1 MLRVIL
7 FAIVGYLSGSV
18 LFANLSARLF
28 HKDILTESKDH
39 NPGTA
44 NAFMQGGFFCG
55 IVSLIGDLLKGYI
68 PVYLYFRTGMGPES
82 GAHAF
87 GGLLGAAIVLAA
99 PVAGHIFPVFY
110 QFKGGKGIA
119 VTFGCLLG
127 LYPMIV
133 PVLLFAAVFIFLSV
147 VLRVSPHYCRTM
159 TAYVATSLLLC
170 ISRMPADV
178 CAGFFLISMVVVL
191 RLCVS
196 DEPREKCRVNFLWK
210 H

>member
-1 MLRVIL
+1 MPRVIL
-7 FAIVGYLSGSV
+7 FAIAGYLSGSI

-28 HKDILTESKDH
+28 HKDILTKSKDH

-55 IVSLIGDLLKGYI
+55 IVSLIGDLLKGYF
-68 PVYLYFRTGMGPES
+68 PVYLYFQNSVGQVELP
-82 GAHAF
+82 HAI
-87 GGLLGAAIVLAA
+87 GGILGAAIVLAA

-127 LYPMIV
+127 LYPTIA
-133 PVLLFAAVFIFLSV
+133 PVLLFAVVFIFLSV
-147 VLRVSPHYCRTM
+147 VLRVSPHYYRTV
-159 TAYVATSLLLC
+159 TAYVATFLLFC
-170 ISRMPADV
+170 ICRMPIDV
-178 CAGFFLISMVVVL
+178 CAGFLLISIIVVL

>member
-7 FAIVGYLSGSV
+7 FVIAGYLSGSV

-28 HKDILTESKDH
+28 HKDILTKSKDH

-55 IVSLIGDLLKGYI
+55 VVSLMGDLLKGYF
-68 PVYLYFRTGMGPES
+68 PVYLYFRTGMEQ
-82 GAHAF
+82 GAALHTI
-87 GGLLGAAIVLAA
+87 GGILGVAIVLAA

-127 LYPMIV
+127 LYPMV
-133 PVLLFAAVFIFLSV
+133 APVLLFAVVFIFLSV
-147 VLRVSPHYCRTM
+147 ILRVSPHYYRTM
-159 TAYVATSLLLC
+159 TAYVATFLLLC
-170 ISRMPADV
+170 ILRMPAEV
-178 CAGFFLISMVVVL
+178 CAGFFVISMIVIL
-191 RLCVS
+191 RLCAS

>member
-133 PVLLFAAVFIFLSV
+133 PVLLFAAVFNFYPWSYGFRHI
-147 VLRVSPHYCRTM
+147 
-159 TAYVATSLLLC
+159 
-170 ISRMPADV
+170 I
-178 CAGFFLISMVVVL
+178 AG
-191 RLCVS
+191 R
-196 DEPREKCRVNFLWK
+196 
-210 H
+210 